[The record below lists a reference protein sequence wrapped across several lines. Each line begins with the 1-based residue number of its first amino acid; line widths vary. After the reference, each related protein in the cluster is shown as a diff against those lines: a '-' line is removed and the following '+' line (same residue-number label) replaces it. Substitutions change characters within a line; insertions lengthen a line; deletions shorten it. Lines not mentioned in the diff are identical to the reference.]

1 MRGVLL
7 MARKSKKEVKVVEKK
22 NPAVFTEQELISYR
36 KTLIQELTWQSK
48 GQISKED
55 IVELAESVLNK
66 DEKTTL
72 KLRNKGVLQMTRV
85 LIQKHLKKEK
95 QAC

>member
-1 MRGVLL
+1 M
-7 MARKSKKEVKVVEKK
+7 MARKSKAKKESVVVVKK
-22 NPAVFTEQELISYR
+22 NPAVFTEEELILYR

-48 GQISKED
+48 GRISEKD
-55 IVELAESVLNK
+55 IEELAESVLNK

-85 LIQKHLKKEK
+85 LIQNHLEKE
-95 QAC
+95 QPAC

>member
-1 MRGVLL
+1 

-85 LIQKHLKKEK
+85 LIQNHLEKEK

>member
-1 MRGVLL
+1 
-7 MARKSKKEVKVVEKK
+7 MARKSKAKKESVVVVKK
-22 NPAVFTEQELISYR
+22 NPAIFTEDELISYR

-48 GQISKED
+48 GQISEKD
-55 IVELAESVLNK
+55 IEELAESVLNK

-85 LIQKHLKKEK
+85 LIQKHLEKEK

>member
-1 MRGVLL
+1 
-7 MARKSKKEVKVVEKK
+7 MARKSKKEVKIVEKK
-22 NPAVFTEQELISYR
+22 NPAVFTEQELTSYR

-66 DEKTTL
+66 DKKTTL

-85 LIQKHLKKEK
+85 LIQNHLEKEK